1 MLRSSER
8 ILTTHAGSLP
18 RPPELVRLLA
28 RRFEGVPIDDME
40 LARVTTQATQ
50 SIISAQI
57 DSGIDIG
64 NNGEV
69 GRESFFTYVQHRM
82 TGFGGRSERSGMG
95 DILAYPSFIDRLL
108 RKSIAGDN
116 VSLLAGPKC
125 IGDVSYPS
133 LSAIESECAE
143 LRGLLAERDDGGF
156 FETFVSSPSPGI
168 ICAAMHNDHYRD
180 LEDYV
185 DAVADALALEYRAIL
200 DAGFLLQIDA
210 PDLAMERHT
219 LFADRPLEDFL
230 AFARHVVTATNRAL
244 EGLDRDRIRLH
255 ICWGNYEGPHDQ
267 DVALAEIWDV
277 VSAVRANAVLLAL
290 ANPRHAHEY
299 RLFETASLRNDV
311 TLIAGVIDTTTNY
324 VEHPELVADRIEK
337 VARVLGDPTRVIAG
351 TDCGFEPSAGFS
363 AVAGEIVWQKLRA
376 LAQGAEIASRRLF
389 S

>member
-18 RPPELVRLLA
+18 RPPELVRLLS
-28 RRFEGVPIDDME
+28 RRFEGASIDDAE
-40 LARVTTQATQ
+40 LARVITQATQ

-133 LSAIESECAE
+133 LGAIESECAE
-143 LRGLLAERDDGGF
+143 LHDLLAERDDGGF

-168 ICAAMHNDHYRD
+168 VCAAMHNDHYRD
-180 LEDYV
+180 MEDYV

-219 LFADRPLEDFL
+219 LFAERPLEDFL
-230 AFARHVVTATNRAL
+230 AFARHVVTAMNRAL

-267 DVALAEIWDV
+267 DVALAEIWDT
-277 VSAVRANAVLLAL
+277 VSAVRANAILLAL

-299 RLFETASLRNDV
+299 RLFESASLRSDV

-324 VEHPELVADRIEK
+324 VEL
-337 VARVLGDPTRVIAG
+337 
-351 TDCGFEPSAGFS
+351 EPSAGFS
-363 AVAGEIVWQKLRA
+363 AVAEEIVWQKLRA

>member
-18 RPPELVRLLA
+18 RPPELVRLLS
-28 RRFEGVPIDDME
+28 RRFEGAPIDDAE

-133 LSAIESECAE
+133 LGAIESECAE
-143 LRGLLAERDDGGF
+143 LHDLLAERDDGGF

-168 ICAAMHNDHYRD
+168 VCAAMHNDHYRD
-180 LEDYV
+180 MEDYV

-219 LFADRPLEDFL
+219 LFAERPLDDFL
-230 AFARHVVTATNRAL
+230 AFARHVVTAMNRAL

-267 DVALAEIWDV
+267 DVALAEIWDT
-277 VSAVRANAVLLAL
+277 VSAVRANAILLAL

-299 RLFETASLRNDV
+299 RLFESASLRNDV

-337 VARVLGDPTRVIAG
+337 VTRVLGDPTRVIAG